1 MENKKTKIISIV
13 AIVALALTVIT
24 ATYAYFNAQVGDPAA
39 VDVKINANTVDT
51 LTFASGSAISF
62 SINQENFASG
72 KGNQTGS
79 TYASAMLTA
88 NNKTNTATEH
98 YYLYLN
104 ISDNT
109 FTYSINENTPEIIMT
124 ITDSAGA
131 EVTDIS
137 TLTHVIV
144 TGANGTQVSGYDITN
159 KSGLITLFN
168 NREIIAEPKAED
180 KWNITITFVNYDEN
194 QNGNAG
200 KSMSAKVMIQKEKIN
215 LLADYVKSLYVSNN
229 GENSIYYHDSS
240 LTNGAGD
247 NSYRYAGGDSC
258 TFNNANVQGAY
269 SDATFGASNE
279 TDCQKVYTIKS
290 DAITLWTDNSITRLL
305 SDEKP
310 VTWTDGACK
319 TMNGESINIGFVD
332 GKFNPVTEA
341 TCKEKSYLVKT
352 DKLTARVANLNME
365 YVGVGT
371 WNSVN
376 NFVCFGTNTTPC
388 PTDNLYRIIGV
399 FGDQVKLIKYD
410 YANINLLGK
419 DGDYS
424 IDTDSKSS
432 IPTYKGELTTINTYY
447 WNYKNDTSINRG
459 LGSNEWSTSLFNKTN
474 LNTNYLNN
482 IGTTWSNMI
491 ENTTWKVSGHTTNV
505 VTPKAMYT
513 AEITNATKTYG
524 PSNGTSKIGLM
535 YVSDYMYAASPTYWT
550 YPGYSSSG
558 ATSDYRAA
566 TTSNWMYM
574 GLSEWTITPNSSNS
588 SSVFGLGDYGN
599 LGSDSADIGYGG
611 RPVLYLKVSV
621 AYAGGSGTKDLPI
634 TLVI

>member
-1 MENKKTKIISIV
+1 MEKKKPKIISVV
-13 AIVALALTVIT
+13 AVVALLLVVIT
-24 ATYAYFNAQVGDPAA
+24 ATYAYFQAQVGDPAVA
-39 VDVKINANTVDT
+39 DIKVNANTVDT
-51 LTFASGSAISF
+51 FTFSNGNAISF
-62 SINQENFASG
+62 SINQDNFASG

-104 ISDNT
+104 IENNT
-109 FTYSINENTPEIIMT
+109 FTYSINESTPEIIMT
-124 ITDSAGA
+124 VTDSAGN

-137 TLTHVIV
+137 TLNHVIV
-144 TGANGTQVSGYDITN
+144 TGANRAQVSGYDITN
-159 KSGLITLFN
+159 KNGLITLFN
-168 NREIIAEPKAED
+168 NREITTTSSKEER
-180 KWNITITFVNYDEN
+180 WNIKVTFVNYDAS
-194 QNGNAG
+194 QNANAG

-215 LLADYVKSLYVSNN
+215 LLADYVKSLYTGTQGANN
-229 GENSIYYHDSS
+229 IYYHTST

-258 TFNNANVQGAY
+258 TFNGANVQGAY

-410 YANINLLGK
+410 YANSNLLGT
-419 DGDYS
+419 DGDYYGKY
-424 IDTDSKSS
+424 TYSS
-432 IPTYKGELTTINTYY
+432 LTYKGSNYANIAGYNWNKATRTNT
-447 WNYKNDTSINRG
+447 WSE
-459 LGSNEWSTSLFNKTN
+459 SNLNKVN
-474 LNTNYLNN
+474 LNTNFITN
-482 IGTTWSNMI
+482 IETEWANKI
-491 ENTTWKVSGHTTNV
+491 AETTWKVGGNTYANIEIQPAKTAYQNEIVSPVSTNTTDG
-505 VTPKAMYT
+505 
-513 AEITNATKTYG
+513 ATEC
-524 PSNGTSKIGLM
+524 SAKIGLM

-550 YPGYSSSG
+550 YPGYSPSG

-574 GLSEWTITPNSSNS
+574 GLYEWTISRTAGHSGNVFEVNSIGVVNNDFVNGGYGVRPSFNLS
-588 SSVFGLGDYGN
+588 SSITY
-599 LGSDSADIGYGG
+599 
-611 RPVLYLKVSV
+611 VS
-621 AYAGGSGTKDLPI
+621 GSGSANDPI
-634 TLVI
+634 VIK

>member
-1 MENKKTKIISIV
+1 MENKKQAIILSVV
-13 AIVALALTVIT
+13 AIVALLSLIIG
-24 ATYAYFNAQVGDPAA
+24 ATYAYFQASGNSGSSTNVNVTTYTLDL
-39 VDVKINANTVDT
+39 
-51 LTFASGSAISF
+51 LTFEIGDDIAVYADQTS
-62 SINQENFASG
+62 FASG

-79 TYASAMLTA
+79 TYASATLTA

-104 ISDNT
+104 IEDNT

-124 ITDSAGA
+124 VTDSSGT

-137 TLTHVIV
+137 TLNHVIV
-144 TGANGTQVSGYDITN
+144 TGANGDQVSGYDITN

-410 YANINLLGK
+410 YATSALLGT
-419 DGDYS
+419 DGDYAIS
-424 IDTDSKSS
+424 VTPDS
-432 IPTYKGELTTINTYY
+432 TYYKGSLSKIDKYY
-447 WNYKNDTSINRG
+447 WNYKNDTTVNDGS
-459 LGSNEWSTSLFNKTN
+459 GSNTWSTSLLNKIN

-482 IGTTWSNMI
+482 IGMTWSNLI
-491 ENTTWKVSGHTTNV
+491 EDTTWKVSGIHDSYLATRKV
-505 VTPKAMYT
+505 YAK
-513 AEITNATKTYG
+513 EITNATKTYG
-524 PSNGTSKIGLM
+524 PSNGTSKVGLV
-535 YVSDYMYAASPTYWT
+535 YVSDYGFAAAPSAWT
-550 YPGYSSSG
+550 TNLYYYDGEAIKS
-558 ATSDYRAA
+558 A
-566 TTSNWMYM
+566 NWMYL
-574 GLSEWTITPNSSNS
+574 GFYEWTISRFANYSSAAFLVYSAGDVKSQYVDNSMFGARPVFSLS
-588 SSVFGLGDYGN
+588 SSVTYVSGD
-599 LGSDSADIGYGG
+599 
-611 RPVLYLKVSV
+611 
-621 AYAGGSGTKDLPI
+621 GTQNSPI
-634 TLVI
+634 RVN